1 VGPQQYEEALQRNGA
16 KEMNFTGRS
25 MKGFVFVE
33 AEGIDLEED
42 LEAWLEACLVFN
54 PEAKRSAKK

>member
-1 VGPQQYEEALQRNGA
+1 
-16 KEMNFTGRS
+16 MNFTGRS

-54 PEAKRSAKK
+54 PEAKRSAKKWGFF